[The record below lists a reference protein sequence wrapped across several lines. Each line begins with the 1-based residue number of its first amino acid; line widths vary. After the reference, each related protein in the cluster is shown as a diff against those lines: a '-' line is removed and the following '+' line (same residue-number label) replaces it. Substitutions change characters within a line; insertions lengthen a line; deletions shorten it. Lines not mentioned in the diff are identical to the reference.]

1 MPRPYLAPNDADEG
15 GAHRSL
21 VLAGGGMRVA
31 YQAGVLAA
39 LDQAGLKFHHVDG
52 TSGGT
57 INLSMMLSGLPV
69 ADICERWRTLNPRR
83 FVAPLP
89 IRDYVTSARWPSLV
103 SGSGVRE
110 GVFPHLG
117 VDAAAI
123 RQSEGVLGTYN
134 IANFSSKT
142 SQVVEHTR
150 VDMDFLVAAISLP
163 GLMPPVVDDAATY
176 SDAVWIRDS
185 NVPEAVR
192 RGSDEVWLVWC
203 IGNTPRYR
211 RGLFRQY
218 VHMIEMAA
226 TGSLLAD
233 LGHLAGDPDG
243 RRLRLHVIKPTCPL
257 PLDPAYF
264 CGRIDASA
272 LIDMGFQDA
281 RRYLQDPRPLSAP
294 WPVNVTAMRE
304 PPASVSVRLLLDG
317 PFALG
322 YTDPLAGAAAGR
334 SQGTTLRAHLWAQAQ
349 AVPGTMEVVGDV
361 DVPGWPHRVLIDEG
375 HVVFGPNSCH
385 HPGTQ
390 LHQRG
395 GQVRGACRPL
405 SWRARRPGL
414 REGRRRRDR
423 RRDRSVRC
431 RSGPPDDA
439 EHPAREWVIDR
450 RIRTRL
456 HRHGHY
462 GLASGKGGRHTWL
475 STSMQW
481 S

>member
-1 MPRPYLAPNDADEG
+1 M
-15 GAHRSL
+15 
-21 VLAGGGMRVA
+21 
-31 YQAGVLAA
+31 
-39 LDQAGLKFHHVDG
+39 
-52 TSGGT
+52 T
-57 INLSMMLSGLPV
+57 
-69 ADICERWRTLNPRR
+69 
-83 FVAPLP
+83 
-89 IRDYVTSARWPSLV
+89 
-103 SGSGVRE
+103 
-110 GVFPHLG
+110 
-117 VDAAAI
+117 
-123 RQSEGVLGTYN
+123 
-134 IANFSSKT
+134 
-142 SQVVEHTR
+142 
-150 VDMDFLVAAISLP
+150 
-163 GLMPPVVDDAATY
+163 AATY

-322 YTDPLAGAAAGR
+322 FTDPLAGAAAGR

-375 HVVFGPNSCH
+375 HVVFGPNCATTLELSCVSEA
-385 HPGTQ
+385 G
-390 LHQRG
+390 RFA
-395 GQVRGACRPL
+395 VRA
-405 SWRARRPGL
+405 
-414 REGRRRRDR
+414 
-423 RRDRSVRC
+423 VRC
-431 RSGPPDDA
+431 RG
-439 EHPAREWVIDR
+439 
-450 RIRTRL
+450 
-456 HRHGHY
+456 
-462 GLASGKGGRHTWL
+462 GLAVQVYEKGDGDVIGAGIVPFGAGQALRTMPSIQPANGSSIAASGRACIAMATTVWRAARGDATHG
-475 STSMQW
+475 
-481 S
+481 